1 MAREMFVPQKFAG
14 KSMELVQQAVQIL
27 NVYVEQGYRLTLRQL
42 YYQFV
47 ARGLLENK
55 VQNYKRLGDVLNN
68 ARLAGLVDWDYIED
82 RSRETQFVSHWDSP
96 ADVIDSAA
104 RAFRRD
110 KWLDQPWYVEVQV
123 EKQAL
128 EGILIPVCQRLDI
141 GFAANRGYSS
151 SSTLYETGHRLRNK
165 ARRGKQIL
173 VLYLGDHD
181 PSGIDMTRDIEERLE
196 MFARG
201 RVHVKRL
208 ALNMNQVEQYNPPEN
223 PAKTTDSRYEQYI
236 RRFGE
241 SSWELD
247 ALEPRLLARLVTEA
261 VEEVRDEDLWNEA
274 VKEEKSMRTMLRQFA
289 KDYRAGNIE
298 LPEPDGEETDEIEED
313 AEEEDY

>member
-1 MAREMFVPQKFAG
+1 LKEAFINYTFAG
-14 KSMELVQQAVQIL
+14 KSAQLIQQAIQIL
-27 NVYVEQGYRLTLRQL
+27 DGYVADGYRLTLRQL

-68 ARLAGLVDWDYIED
+68 ARLAGLVDWDHIED

-110 KWLDQPWYVEVQV
+110 KWEDQPWYVELQV

-141 GFAANRGYSS
+141 GFSANRGYSS
-151 SSTLYETGHRLRNK
+151 STTLYETGHRLRSK
-165 ARRGKQIL
+165 SRQGKKIL
-173 VLYLGDHD
+173 VIYLGDHD

-196 MFARG
+196 TFARCRI
-201 RVHVKRL
+201 RVNRI
-208 ALNMNQVEQYNPPEN
+208 ALNMNQVEEYNPPEN
-223 PAKTTDSRYEQYI
+223 PAKTADSRYEQYI
-236 RRFGE
+236 ARFGE

-261 VEEVRDEDLWNEA
+261 VEEVRDEKRWAEA
-274 VKEEKSMRTMLRQFA
+274 VTEEAKMRTMLKRFA

-298 LPEPDGEETDEIEED
+298 LPDEIDGEEEED
-313 AEEEDY
+313 EEEDDY